1 MNQSFDY
8 DALYTQI
15 IETLEKNEHDSTSMT
30 IVQTVL
36 NACDRLANDINEAT
50 HLPLLLALG
59 MREEKAMRELQII
72 KSMLSRTTL
81 EARLSQELG
90 DPTHGGKYPNLSWR
104 PLGVLLHIAAGNVDA
119 LPAFSVIEG
128 LLAGNVNLLKLPS
141 GDDGL
146 SGLLLD
152 TLVEY
157 APSLKPYIHI
167 FDTPSTD
174 IEGMKQLAELADA
187 IVLWGGDEAVSA
199 VRALARPNTKI
210 IEWGHKISFAYVSG
224 FDLTHTEADK
234 GCDNRLMDALRGIA
248 YNMLDTSQLFCNSCQ
263 GIYVDTD
270 QMATL
275 YTFAERFHK
284 ILEDVADEMDV
295 PVPPVGICAQKALEQ
310 HTEELESAFMEKR
323 VYRSGTRSVIAYPDQ
338 RLTLSYQFGNC
349 WVKRLPRHEVLTILK
364 PYKNQLQTMALVCED
379 DEMRGLSDLFLK
391 TGIVRITRG
400 ELMSVAEAGLPHDG
414 EFPLR
419 RMSKLVSVINQ

>member
-1 MNQSFDY
+1 MNRNIDP
-8 DALYTQI
+8 DVLYAQI
-15 IETLEKNEHDSTSMT
+15 IETLDKNDAENGPKA
-30 IVQTVL
+30 IVQTVID
-36 NACDRLANDINEAT
+36 ACDRLANDVNEAK
-50 HLPLLLALG
+50 HLSLLMALG
-59 MREEKAMRELQII
+59 MREEKARRELQII
-72 KSMLSRTTL
+72 KTMLSRTNL

-90 DPTHGGKYPNLSWR
+90 DPTHGGSYPNLSWR

-157 APSLKPYIHI
+157 APSLKPYIHV

-224 FDLTHTEADK
+224 FDLTRMAAEEEY
-234 GCDNRLMDALRGIA
+234 DNHLVDELRGIA
-248 YNMLDTSQLFCNSCQ
+248 FNMLDTSQLFCNSCQ

-270 QMATL
+270 QMEVL
-275 YTFAERFHK
+275 YAFAERFHK
-284 ILEDVADEMDV
+284 ILEEVASEMDL
-295 PVPPVGICAQKALEQ
+295 PELPVGICAQKALEQ
-310 HTEELESAFMEKR
+310 HTEILESAFMEKR
-323 VYRSGTRSVIAYPDQ
+323 VFRTGVRSVIAYPDQ

-349 WVKRLPRHEVLTILK
+349 WVKRLPRNEVLKTLK
-364 PYKNQLQTMALVCED
+364 PYKNQLQTMALVCMD
-379 DEMRGLSDLFLK
+379 DDKRILSDLFLK
-391 TGIVRITRG
+391 TGIVRITRR
-400 ELMSVAEAGLPHDG
+400 ELMSVAEAGMPHDG

-419 RMSKLVSVINQ
+419 RMSKLVSVE

>member
-1 MNQSFDY
+1 MNRDI
-8 DALYTQI
+8 DHDVLYTQI
-15 IETLEKNEHDSTSMT
+15 IETLEKNELDSGSKT

-36 NACDRLANDINEAT
+36 NVCDRLANDINETT

-59 MREEKAMRELQII
+59 MREEKALRELQII
-72 KSMLSRTTL
+72 KTMLSRTTL

-90 DPTHGGKYPNLSWR
+90 DPTQGGRYPNLSWR

-157 APSLKPYIHI
+157 APSLKPYIHV

-224 FDLTHTEADK
+224 FDLTHVAAEEEY
-234 GCDNRLMDALRGIA
+234 DNHLVDELRGIA
-248 YNMLDTSQLFCNSCQ
+248 FNMLDTSQLFCNSCQ

-270 QMATL
+270 QMEVL
-275 YTFAERFHK
+275 YAFAERFHK
-284 ILEDVADEMDV
+284 ILEEVASEMDL
-295 PVPPVGICAQKALEQ
+295 PELPVGICAQKALEQ
-310 HTEELESAFMEKR
+310 HTEMLESAFMEKR
-323 VYRSGTRSVIAYPDQ
+323 VFLSGVRSVIAYPDQ
-338 RLTLSYQFGNC
+338 RLMLSYQFGNC
-349 WVKRLPRHEVLTILK
+349 WVKRLPRNEVLKTLK
-364 PYKNQLQTMALVCED
+364 PYKNQLQTMALVCMD
-379 DEMRGLSDLFLK
+379 DDKRILSDLLLK

-400 ELMSVAEAGLPHDG
+400 ELMSVAEAGMPHDG

-419 RMSKLVSVINQ
+419 RMSKLVSVE

>member
-1 MNQSFDY
+1 MNRDI
-8 DALYTQI
+8 DHDVLYAQI
-15 IETLEKNEHDSTSMT
+15 IETLEKNEHDSGSKT

-36 NACDRLANDINEAT
+36 NACDHLANDINETT

-59 MREEKAMRELQII
+59 MRKEKALRELQII
-72 KSMLSRTTL
+72 KTMLSRTTL

-90 DPTHGGKYPNLSWR
+90 DPTHGGTYPNLSWR

-224 FDLTHTEADK
+224 FDLTRMAAEEE
-234 GCDNRLMDALRGIA
+234 CDNRLVNELRGIA

-270 QMATL
+270 QMEVL
-275 YTFAERFHK
+275 YVFAERFHK
-284 ILEDVADEMDV
+284 ILEEVASEMDL
-295 PVPPVGICAQKALEQ
+295 PELPVGICAQKALEQ
-310 HTEELESAFMEKR
+310 HTEMLESAFMEKR
-323 VYRSGTRSVIAYPDQ
+323 VFLSGVRSVIAYPDQ
-338 RLTLSYQFGNC
+338 RLMLSYQFGNC
-349 WVKRLPRHEVLTILK
+349 WVKRLPRNEVLMTLK
-364 PYKNQLQTMALVCED
+364 PYKNHLQTMALVCMD
-379 DEMRGLSDLFLK
+379 DDKRILSDLFLK

-400 ELMSVAEAGLPHDG
+400 ELMSVAEAGMPHDG

-419 RMSKLVSVINQ
+419 RMSKLVSVE